1 METINEAWAG
11 ILAYLHQLD
20 DISEVGFDTWLKCI
34 EPKNI
39 DGNELV
45 LFVQTVFQKK
55 MVSEHYAAR
64 ITKACEHVLGIP
76 LEVCIL
82 TKEDLVDPGD
92 TEVIEKT
99 ILFDQQISEFGG
111 RGEGYQY
118 SFDNFIV
125 GSSNRYAH
133 AAAQAVANN
142 PASNYHN
149 PLFIYGGAGLGKTH
163 LLYAI
168 CNEVRRSHPE
178 MRILYTKGEL
188 LINDLIDAIG
198 SHSTADFRA
207 KYRQVDILLVDDI
220 QFIAGKVALQEEF
233 FHTFDELYRSGKQ
246 IVLVSD
252 RPPNEIATLDE
263 RLRSR
268 FVSGVTAD
276 IQPPDYETRV
286 AIVKRKAN
294 LMNFHIDDPICE
306 YLAEQLKSNV
316 RQLEGAVKTMSAQC
330 SLTGDTPS
338 LFHAQ
343 NAIRDIRNSAQSAPI
358 TVDGIIEEVARTMNV
373 TADDIRSQKRPA
385 PISKARQVAEYVVRE
400 ITGLSMEDIG
410 SHFGGRDHTTV
421 LYAIQQVEK
430 NMEKDATYKG
440 LINDIIKNIRSK

>member
-11 ILAYLHQLD
+11 ILSYLHQLA
-20 DISEVGFDTWLKCI
+20 DISEVGFKTWLECI

-45 LFVQTVFQKK
+45 LYVQTQFQKK
-55 MVSEHYAAR
+55 MVGEHYASR
-64 ITKACEHVLGIP
+64 ITEACEHVLGIP
-76 LEVCIL
+76 LEVCIFAGD
-82 TKEDLVDPGD
+82 ELVDPGD
-92 TEVIEKT
+92 TEEIERR
-99 ILFDQQISEFGG
+99 ILREQPISEFGETG
-111 RGEGYQY
+111 DEYLY

-125 GSSNRYAH
+125 GPANRYAH

-142 PASNYHN
+142 PASNNHN
-149 PLFIYGGAGLGKTH
+149 PLFIYGGSGLGKTH

-168 CNEVRRSHPE
+168 CNELRRTRPH

-198 SHSTADFRA
+198 SKSTAEFHA

-220 QFIAGKVALQEEF
+220 QFIAGKIGLQEEF

-294 LMNFHIDDPICE
+294 LLNFHINDNICE
-306 YLAEQLKSNV
+306 YLADQLKSNV
-316 RQLEGAVKTMSAQC
+316 RQLEGAVKTLRAQC
-330 SLTGDTPS
+330 LLLNEEPT
-338 LFHAQ
+338 LFYAQ
-343 NAIRDIRNSAQSAPI
+343 NAIRDIRNSNQAAPI
-358 TVDGIIEEVARTMNV
+358 TVDNIIEEVARTMNV
-373 TADDIRSQKRPA
+373 TVDDIRSQRRPQ
-385 PISKARQVAEYVVRE
+385 PIMKARRTAIYVVRE

-410 SHFGGRDHTTV
+410 SHFGGRDHTTI
-421 LYAIQQVEK
+421 LYQLREAEK
-430 NMEKDATYKG
+430 FMASDSLYKG
-440 LINDIIKNIRSK
+440 LVNDIIKNIRSK

>member
-1 METINEAWAG
+1 METLNEAWAG
-11 ILAYLHQLD
+11 ILAYLHQLE

-82 TKEDLVDPGD
+82 TKEDLETPEQ
-92 TEVIEKT
+92 TELADKALVI
-99 ILFDQQISEFGG
+99 DQISEFGA

-142 PASNYHN
+142 PASNNHN

-168 CNEVRRSHPE
+168 CNELRRKRPD

-198 SHSTADFRA
+198 SHSTADFRS

-294 LMNFHIDDPICE
+294 LMNFHIDDNICE

-330 SLTGDTPS
+330 SLTGEEPT

-343 NAIRDIRNSAQSAPI
+343 NAIRDIRNAAQSAPI

-373 TADDIRSQKRPA
+373 TVDDIRSQKRPA

-400 ITGLSMEDIG
+400 ITGISMEDIG
-410 SHFGGRDHTTV
+410 AHFGGRDHTTV
-421 LYAIQQVEK
+421 LYAIREVEK
-430 NMEKDATYKG
+430 NMERDATYKG

>member
-11 ILAYLHQLD
+11 ILSYLHQLS
-20 DISEVGFDTWLKCI
+20 DISEVGFKTWLECI

-39 DGNELV
+39 DGGELV
-45 LFVQTVFQKK
+45 LYVQTHFQKK
-55 MVSEHYAAR
+55 MVKEHYASR
-64 ITKACEHVLGIP
+64 ITEACEHVLGIP
-76 LEVCIL
+76 LDVCIL
-82 TKEDLVDPGD
+82 AGDEMKDPGD
-92 TEVIEKT
+92 TEEIERK
-99 ILFDQQISEFGG
+99 LLLEQPISEFGETG
-111 RGEGYQY
+111 GEYQY

-125 GSSNRYAH
+125 GPANRYAH

-142 PASNYHN
+142 PANTNHN

-168 CNEVRRSHPE
+168 CNELRRKRPD

-188 LINDLIDAIG
+188 LINDLIDALG
-198 SHSTADFRA
+198 TKSTAEFRS

-220 QFIAGKVALQEEF
+220 QFIAGKIGLQEEF
-233 FHTFDELYRSGKQ
+233 FHTFDELYRGGKQ

-286 AIVKRKAN
+286 AIIKRKAN
-294 LMNFHIDDPICE
+294 LLNFQIGDNICE

-316 RQLEGAVKTMSAQC
+316 RQLEGAVKTLRAQC
-330 SLTGDTPS
+330 LLLDEEPT
-338 LFHAQ
+338 LFYAQ
-343 NAIRDIRNSAQSAPI
+343 NAIRDIRNSNQSAPV
-358 TVDGIIEEVARTMNV
+358 TVDNIIEEVARTMNV
-373 TADDIRSQKRPA
+373 SVDDIRSQKRSA

-421 LYAIQQVEK
+421 LYAIREVEK
-430 NMEKDATYKG
+430 NMERDSVYKG
-440 LINDIIKNIRSK
+440 LINDIVKNIRSK